1 MKQGKLTIVIPAFN
15 EEKRLDSSLEK
26 MAEFTSGLFASV
38 EMIVVD
44 DGSSDRTA
52 SIARSFSESHKN
64 SGPECRVIS
73 FSENR
78 GKGAAVRQG
87 MLEASGELALLTD
100 ADLSTPIEE
109 IEKLLG
115 VMETGEADIVIG
127 SRALKSSRIRVHQP
141 WYREYGGKVFNLLV
155 RLITMLPFHDTQ
167 CGFKLF
173 RLQSCRSIFAVQKTD
188 RFAFDVEI
196 LYRAVKSGLRVV
208 EEPVV
213 WNHSAGSTVNML
225 PDSWHTFCDLV
236 RIRLSRG

>member
-1 MKQGKLTIVIPAFN
+1 MNQGKLTIVIPAFN
-15 EEKRLDSSLEK
+15 EEKRLESSLEK

-52 SIARSFSESHKN
+52 SIARRFSENHKD

-87 MLEASGELALLTD
+87 MLEASGDLALLTD

-109 IEKLLG
+109 LAKLLR
-115 VMETGEADIVIG
+115 VMEERAADMVIG
-127 SRALKSSRIRVHQP
+127 SRALKSSLVRVHQP

-173 RLQSCRSIFAVQKTD
+173 RLRACRTLFAGQKTD

-196 LYRAVKSGLRVV
+196 LYRAVKSGLTVV

-213 WNHSAGSTVNML
+213 WDHSAGSTVNML
-225 PDSWHTFCDLV
+225 PDSLRTFWDLV
-236 RIRLSRG
+236 RIRISRG